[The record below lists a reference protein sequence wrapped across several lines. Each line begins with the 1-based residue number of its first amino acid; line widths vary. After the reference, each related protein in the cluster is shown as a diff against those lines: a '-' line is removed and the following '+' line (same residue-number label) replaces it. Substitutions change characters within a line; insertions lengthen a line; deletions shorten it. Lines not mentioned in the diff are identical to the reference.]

1 MAQLMFPDVAG
12 SFQQGFQN
20 GQNMQFNRLAGAAMQ
35 NPDQRAQLLG
45 QAGAINPGAA
55 LQIQGVY
62 AQQAEQQQAAQQA
75 QQADAMK
82 KIGGA
87 ARYMLSA
94 LQTKDPNQIEG
105 AYQAVRPY
113 LAELGQAQG
122 KTPPPNWDPSMVP
135 AIYQAAAATASAF
148 PDDNKLYNLAPGGQL
163 VNGSGNTVASAPFK
177 PTPPIVNN
185 GYQLTLGP
193 DGKYTAGQIPIGA
206 QNGVGVDQTV
216 SGAPAGGQKV
226 SFNFAPGTPPEVI
239 AAAKAEA
246 QAAGDI
252 PPSAQPQTLA
262 QVIAAGKAKG
272 GSDVIAQRAQQLQE
286 LKARG
291 VTLTDDQRQAYLA
304 NGRLPSG
311 SDAILAASMDTPL
324 TPVALDESAVDF
336 ILQGPRGLPAYAYRD
351 PVTAKQ
357 IQNHAG
363 EMLQAAGLSPAM
375 LPALRGSA
383 KARESA
389 LVKMQAQGSML
400 ARNIQSLDANVQMM
414 LDAAQKVG
422 NTNFKSWNALVLA
435 AKGQVSDPAVA
446 AYAQAVMNVLDDY
459 GKVMSMSTT
468 NQGTTDTQLRL
479 AQQRISQAEGL
490 PALKATAD
498 MIEAGGKNIRDKTDA
513 SIANLTNALQFGN
526 LGSPTSVTTGAPG
539 QQPAQPRAVNQQ
551 TGQAVVWNGTA
562 WVPEQ

>member
-62 AQQAEQQQAAQQA
+62 AQQAEQRQAAQRA

-135 AIYQAAAATASAF
+135 AIYLAAAATASAF

-206 QNGVGVDQTV
+206 QNGVGVDQAV
-216 SGAPAGGQKV
+216 SGAPPGGQKV
-226 SFNFAPGTPPEVI
+226 LFNFAPGTPPEVI

-262 QVIAAGKAKG
+262 G
-272 GSDVIAQRAQQLQE
+272 
-286 LKARG
+286 
-291 VTLTDDQRQAYLA
+291 
-304 NGRLPSG
+304 
-311 SDAILAASMDTPL
+311 AI
-324 TPVALDESAVDF
+324 
-336 ILQGPRGLPAYAYRD
+336 
-351 PVTAKQ
+351 
-357 IQNHAG
+357 
-363 EMLQAAGLSPAM
+363 
-375 LPALRGSA
+375 
-383 KARESA
+383 
-389 LVKMQAQGSML
+389 
-400 ARNIQSLDANVQMM
+400 
-414 LDAAQKVG
+414 AAQKSHEGTDAGALSDDAQQMLAAAAAQGYKVPIPAFG
-422 NTNFKSWNALVLA
+422 MRNSTARIDYLNALAQRIKESGQDWTTGVHNMVYGETGITGSKAAQRIFGQTLA
-435 AKGQVSDPAVA
+435 NERAVEQQVPTILGLSSKVSRTGVPVFNKWILAGRQQISGDPDVTAFNNGVKEFA
-446 AYAQAVMNVLDDY
+446 EEYA
-459 GKVMSMSTT
+459 KVMS
-468 NQGTTDTQLRL
+468 
-479 AQQRISQAEGL
+479 
-490 PALKATAD
+490 
-498 MIEAGGKNIRDKTDA
+498 
-513 SIANLTNALQFGN
+513 
-526 LGSPTSVTTGAPG
+526 GSPTGAATDSARALAHTLISSAMTPDQFAHVMQTMETMMQQRVQG
-539 QQPAQPRAVNQQ
+539 QRSGINEQISGLANSGGFTQTPQQAQPRAVNPQ